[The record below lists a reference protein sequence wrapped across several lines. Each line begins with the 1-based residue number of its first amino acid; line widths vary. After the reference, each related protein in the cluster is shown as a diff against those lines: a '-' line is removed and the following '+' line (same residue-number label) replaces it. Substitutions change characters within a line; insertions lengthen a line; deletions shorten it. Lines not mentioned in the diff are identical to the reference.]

1 MQMACGLLCPDQGQ
15 ILCFGADPYMNR
27 SEVSKKLGYMPEIP
41 PLYSNMRTKDFLNFF
56 IDLHE
61 AHKSRLEELIH
72 ICHLEPI
79 LNKVIGQLSKG
90 NKQKVGLAQCLVHDP
105 DLLILDEPT
114 AGLDPV
120 SVIEVRNLVHALSKR
135 NKSILISTH
144 ILSEAQNLCDS
155 MTVLTQGAVVA
166 SGTLEVLQTN
176 YLGKISLSLLFE
188 QKQWP
193 LLQRV
198 IFENGFKIEKE
209 ETGKVQLLIANESYI
224 PIMIEQCVNNKI
236 LLYEVR
242 REQQNV
248 EQLFVQLT
256 RSSDE
261 SSSLT
266 H

>member
-1 MQMACGLLCPDQGQ
+1 
-15 ILCFGADPYMNR
+15 
-27 SEVSKKLGYMPEIP
+27 
-41 PLYSNMRTKDFLNFF
+41 
-56 IDLHE
+56 
-61 AHKSRLEELIH
+61 
-72 ICHLEPI
+72 
-79 LNKVIGQLSKG
+79 
-90 NKQKVGLAQCLVHDP
+90 
-105 DLLILDEPT
+105 
-114 AGLDPV
+114 
-120 SVIEVRNLVHALSKR
+120 
-135 NKSILISTH
+135 
-144 ILSEAQNLCDS
+144 
-155 MTVLTQGAVVA
+155 
-166 SGTLEVLQTN
+166 LEVLQTN